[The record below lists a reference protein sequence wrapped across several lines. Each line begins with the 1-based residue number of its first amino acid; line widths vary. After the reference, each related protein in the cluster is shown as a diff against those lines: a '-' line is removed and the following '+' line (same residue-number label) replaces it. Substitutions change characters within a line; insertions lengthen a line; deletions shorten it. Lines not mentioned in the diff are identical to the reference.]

1 MNITQLIKSASFEER
16 RVIEAACMA
25 AQSNKTPKEPGDK
38 VQAELF
44 WRAYGIAGGKRL
56 PKTAPRPKPRPRPGD
71 DEIVILKGYADYR
84 THRQG
89 GKPTPPELLR
99 ATLCDPAGKKIVE
112 HVMATIDQHIALSP
126 DGKIGVQYA
135 IEAARWSWHGA
146 GMKGEFKV
154 DNDIASA
161 IARWAVHCWPE
172 KYADRIEVRGKQ
184 EPASRWPWIY
194 IARPYSPLW
203 TGSAGCPIPQ
213 EWDANIF

>member
-16 RVIEAACMA
+16 RVIEAACIA
-25 AQSNKTPKEPGDK
+25 AQSNKAPKEPGDK

-56 PKTAPRPKPRPRPGD
+56 PKAAPRPKPRPRPGD
-71 DEIVILKGYADYR
+71 EEIVILKGYADYHTR
-84 THRQG
+84 RRG

-99 ATLCDPAGKKIVE
+99 ATLCDAAGRKIVE
-112 HVMATIDQHIALSP
+112 HVMETIDQHIALSP

-135 IEAARWSWHGA
+135 IEAARWSWAGA

-161 IARWAVHCWPE
+161 IARWAVYCWPE
-172 KYADRIEVRGKQ
+172 KYRERIEVRGEQ
-184 EPASRWPWIY
+184 AGARSWPWLNQNN
-194 IARPYSPLW
+194 PYTPLW
-203 TGSAGCPIPQ
+203 AGPAGAPIPNK
-213 EWDANIF
+213 WSPIIF